1 MTHNAE
7 QTSSLRWTQEGRV
20 ALVTIS
26 NPSARNALTRAIFD
40 QGLEAFRSFRHNE
53 QIRAIVLCGDGAH
66 FSGGGSLD
74 RMRAQRERPR
84 HTQAEHVDQ
93 CHAWILAMR
102 ECPQPVIAAV
112 EGAAA
117 GGGMALAM
125 ACDLVVAAEDA
136 KLLMSHT
143 KIGLS
148 PDCGAT
154 HWLSRALPHQLA
166 LELMLDPVALPVTRL
181 HQLGLVNRIASK
193 GQAVADAM
201 AWATTLAQGPA
212 GAYTRVKQLTYA
224 AEHRSL
230 ADQMA
235 AERDL
240 VVESI
245 YGEECGEGI
254 RAFLEKRVPRFG
266 SASPDANG

>member
-1 MTHNAE
+1 MMQTAAE
-7 QTSSLRWTQEGRV
+7 TSSLSWKRQGRV
-20 ALVTIS
+20 ALVSIS

-40 QGLEAFRSFRHNE
+40 QGLEIFRSFRRNPE
-53 QIRAIVLCGDGAH
+53 IRAIVLCGDGEH
-66 FSGGGSLD
+66 FSGGGSLN
-74 RMRAQRERPR
+74 RMQEQRNKPR

-93 CHAWILAMR
+93 AHAWIMAMR
-102 ECPQPVIAAV
+102 ECPQPIVGAV

-117 GGGMALAM
+117 GGGMALAL
-125 ACDLVVAAEDA
+125 ACDLLVAAEDA

-166 LELMLDPVALPVTRL
+166 LELMFDASALPVARL
-181 HQLGLVNRIASK
+181 HQLGLVNRIAKK
-193 GQAVADAM
+193 GNAVADAM
-201 AWATTLAQGPA
+201 AWATALAQGP
-212 GAYTRVKQLTYA
+212 GAAYARVKALAYA

-230 ADQMA
+230 SDQMD
-235 AERDL
+235 AERDF

-245 YGEECGEGI
+245 YGDECGEGI
-254 RAFLEKRVPRFG
+254 NAFLEKRPARFDAVMP
-266 SASPDANG
+266 ASNG

>member
-1 MTHNAE
+1 MT
-7 QTSSLRWTQEGRV
+7 QTSTQISALTWEQKGRI

-26 NPSARNALTRAIFD
+26 NPSARNVLTRTIFD
-40 QGLEAFRSFRHNE
+40 QGLELFRSFRRDPA
-53 QIRAIVLCGDGAH
+53 IRAIVLCGDGDH
-66 FSGGGSLD
+66 FSGGGSLT
-74 RMRAQRERPR
+74 RMQEQRSKPK

-102 ECPQPVIAAV
+102 ECPQPIIAAV

-125 ACDLVVAAEDA
+125 ACDLIVAAEDA
-136 KLLMSHT
+136 KMLMSHT
-143 KIGLS
+143 KVGLS

-166 LELMLDPVALPVTRL
+166 LELMLDPSSLPVARL
-181 HQLGLVNRIASK
+181 QELGIVNRIARK

-201 AWATTLAQGPA
+201 AWAALLAQGPA
-212 GAYTRVKQLTYA
+212 AAFGRVKELTYA

-230 ADQMA
+230 ADQMN
-235 AERDL
+235 AERDA

-245 YGEECGEGI
+245 YGDECGEGI
-254 RAFLEKRVPRFG
+254 NAFLEKRPARFN
-266 SASPDANG
+266 ANAPPFAR